1 MQSLLFGFKEILS
14 SLFLYESVLILYLK
28 PERFGLIYS
37 IEGYCLTRAISQ
49 SEYIRRL
56 LRVNKRTGTFNKIY
70 AMQLATIFIGFIIF
84 GLSENI
90 KGPAIPRIQYDFMLD
105 ESQLGT
111 LLSLNAL
118 GYLIACSFTA
128 YLTRLWGI
136 KIITVLSF
144 AAMAIS
150 GIFIFLSQ
158 QYALFSASYFLMYI
172 GNGML
177 EIGLAILGARIFV
190 KNTGTMMNLTH
201 GFYGL
206 SSTVAPLI
214 ATGLMEV
221 TINGYTLDWRG
232 MYLVMLL
239 LSVIPIIFALFS
251 SFPGDDVAQE
261 DRLPLKVL
269 LKDPVLWLMVLVLSF
284 GVVSELAV
292 GGWLV
297 NFLEKAYGW
306 DTVSASGMLST
317 FFLCF
322 ALARLIL
329 GPVTDRIGFTLS
341 LIIFSG
347 VSAICTFIAIF
358 GGEQLAFLFAA
369 SGIGIAM
376 IYPTVMAFIARRYP
390 NGSDTAITF
399 TVTLMGVGSVIGN
412 YLIGAITEWTK
423 SFFGADTQL
432 GLFRGLQAGYGFIG
446 LCAALCAITGVI
458 LYIYLSKRKQV
469 I

>member
-1 MQSLLFGFKEILS
+1 ME
-14 SLFLYESVLILYLK
+14 K
-28 PERFGLIYS
+28 PS
-37 IEGYCLTRAISQ
+37 
-49 SEYIRRL
+49 
-56 LRVNKRTGTFNKIY
+56 KKFNKIY

-84 GLSENI
+84 GFSENI
-90 KGPAIPRIQYDFMLD
+90 KGPAIPRIQYDFMLN

-128 YLTRLWGI
+128 YLTRIWGI
-136 KIITVLSF
+136 KLITILSF
-144 AAMAIS
+144 ASMALS
-150 GIFIFLSQ
+150 GIFIFISHH
-158 QYALFSASYFLMYI
+158 YALFSASYFLMYI

-177 EIGLAILGARIFV
+177 EIGLAILGARIFI

-214 ATGLMEV
+214 ATGLMKV
-221 TINGYTLDWRG
+221 SINGYTLDWRG

-239 LSVIPIIFALFS
+239 LSIVPIIFALFS
-251 SFPGDDVAQE
+251 SFPGDNISHEERV
-261 DRLPLKVL
+261 PLKTL

-306 DTVSASGMLST
+306 DTVSASGMLSA

-322 ALARLIL
+322 ALARLLL
-329 GPVTDRIGFTLS
+329 GPLTDKIGFILS

-347 VSAICTFIAIF
+347 FSAICTFIAIL
-358 GGEQLAFLFAA
+358 GGEALAFFFAA
-369 SGIGIAM
+369 AGIGIAM
-376 IYPTVMAFIARRYP
+376 IYPTVMAFVAQRYP
-390 NGSDTAITF
+390 NESDTAITF
-399 TVTLMGVGSVIGN
+399 TVTLMGLGSVIGN
-412 YLIGAITEWTK
+412 YLIGVVTEWTK
-423 SFFGADTQL
+423 GIFGANTEL

-446 LCAALCAITGVI
+446 LCAALSMVSGII
-458 LYIYLSKRKQV
+458 LYIYLFKRKEV